1 MKKSIML
8 ILLVTVLTVLNIK
21 AQESKEIRL
30 LIRGDDMGMTH
41 SVNEA
46 FIKSYKDGVMRSAEL
61 MVPCPW
67 FPEAVKLLKENPGI
81 EVGIHLVLTSEWEG
95 YKWRPLTDA
104 PSIVDE
110 NGYFYPMAWTNKN
123 YPDSVALINVNWDS
137 KEVEKELRAQI
148 DLALKHI
155 PRINHLSSHMYVIKT
170 TPEFK
175 EVFEKVAKSYNLK
188 LACDVD
194 IQQINIKKGKDKT
207 PKEKEAAFAELLE
220 ELQPGTW
227 MFVDHPAFDT
237 PEMQAITHK
246 GYENVSIDREGITV
260 AFISEKAK
268 EIIERRG
275 IKLITY
281 QDLFDETSK

>member
-8 ILLVTVLTVLNIK
+8 TLLVTVLTVLNIK

-30 LIRGDDMGMTH
+30 LVRGDDMGMTH
-41 SVNEA
+41 SVNKAIIE
-46 FIKSYKDGVMRSAEL
+46 SYKDGVMKSVEL

-67 FPEAVKLLKENPGI
+67 FPEAVKLLKENPGL

-104 PSIVDE
+104 SSIVDE
-110 NGYFYPMAWTNKN
+110 NGYFFPMAWENKN
-123 YPDSVALINVNWDS
+123 YPNNLALINVNWDS

-155 PRINHLSSHMYVIKT
+155 PRINHLSSHMYVINT

-175 EVFEKVAKSYNLK
+175 AVFEKVAKSYNLK
-188 LACDVD
+188 LADD
-194 IQQINIKKGKDKT
+194 INIKKIKIKNGKDKT
-207 PKEKEAAFAELLE
+207 PKEKEAAFVAVLE

-237 PEMQAITHK
+237 PEMQAITHR
-246 GYENVSIDREGITV
+246 GYNNVGMDRAGITA
-260 AFISEKAK
+260 AFTSKK
-268 EIIERRG
+268 VQRIIKRRN

-281 QDLFDETSK
+281 QDLFD